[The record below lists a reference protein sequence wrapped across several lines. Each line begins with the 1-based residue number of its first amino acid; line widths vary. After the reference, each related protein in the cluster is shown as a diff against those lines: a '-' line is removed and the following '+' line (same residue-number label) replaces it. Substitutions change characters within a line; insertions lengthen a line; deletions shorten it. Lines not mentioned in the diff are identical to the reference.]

1 MWGDDMDLITTQ
13 IVDDVAVVPGPGAG
27 RILDSG
33 LESDY
38 EGLHAQNRWAKYA
51 LFVYVYMCICMSRL
65 LMFILCFNN
74 ILSISHNPTLSRRLK
89 DTERGAI
96 SISRG
101 AVLLGHACVGA
112 SHQPI
117 PHQAGWD
124 LQRAPYKKRSCLPC
138 DTLLSSEGEYKNK
151 YQKDSKSNK
160 MMKKLHE
167 TDK

>member
-1 MWGDDMDLITTQ
+1 MHVQVI
-13 IVDDVAVVPGPGAG
+13 DVH
-27 RILDSG
+27 IMFQQD
-33 LESDY
+33 
-38 EGLHAQNRWAKYA
+38 
-51 LFVYVYMCICMSRL
+51 FV
-65 LMFILCFNN
+65 
-74 ILSISHNPTLSRRLK
+74 SHNPPRHPYPP

-138 DTLLSSEGEYKNK
+138 DASFVKWVCLKIVYP
-151 YQKDSKSNK
+151 
-160 MMKKLHE
+160 
-167 TDK
+167 

>member
-1 MWGDDMDLITTQ
+1 MF
-13 IVDDVAVVPGPGAG
+13 
-27 RILDSG
+27 IL
-33 LESDY
+33 L
-38 EGLHAQNRWAKYA
+38 
-51 LFVYVYMCICMSRL
+51 
-65 LMFILCFNN
+65 ILCFNT

-124 LQRAPYKKRSCLPC
+124 LQRAPF
-138 DTLLSSEGEYKNK
+138 EYAVAG
-151 YQKDSKSNK
+151 
-160 MMKKLHE
+160 HV
-167 TDK
+167 THFC